1 MEKREILITTLVMLF
16 LPFIAKAQAEVG
28 RWSIRP
34 MVGVSASYYTH
45 GNNAGPYNS
54 YDTKPGFDD
63 GIYKFR
69 PRFGADAGVEAI
81 YQINRRWNVAGGVHY
96 LSSGGKKNYLDNSDH
111 NDFKFNLYREQL
123 TFPVMANYTIVK
135 GLSIGAGI
143 SPGFYFNCRMH
154 NTGKMP
160 WSYEGDEPEGFV
172 SKFNLSVPLDI
183 TYEFSRFSL
192 SLRAYL
198 AATSTKMFNA
208 RAEYLAV
215 ESQSVSKL
223 SQKSISGDD
232 RLIEH
237 FLVKRHNHVFSLTF
251 GYRFQL

>member
-1 MEKREILITTLVMLF
+1 MKKKEILITTLVMLF

-208 RAEYLAV
+208 GAEYLEV
-215 ESQSVSKL
+215 ESQSVNKL
-223 SQKSISGDD
+223 SKKAVPNEDYLKKIYLA
-232 RLIEH
+232 R
-237 FLVKRHNHVFSLTF
+237 RHNHVFSLTL